1 MKLKRVW
8 AQCVKELSQFRR
20 DRLTVALAFLLPFAT
35 LLIFGFAIRLETKN
49 IALVVQDFDSSPLSR
64 AYVERLYGTSQL
76 KPVRW
81 SRDWSRNNLAR
92 DAINQG
98 KASAA
103 VIIPPDFSR
112 HLKEGKTSTV
122 QVLIDGSDVAN
133 ARVIKNS
140 VRATNTFFL
149 KTEGFLPKQ
158 SLITARTR
166 VWFNPGRQ
174 ESLYMVPGVLAI
186 NLVLYPS
193 ILAAIAMV
201 RDKEEGTIV
210 QVYASSASAT
220 ELLLGKGLAY
230 LLIALSESVF
240 LMLAA
245 ALIFGTRLAGDPTPL
260 LVGTPLFLATSVMI
274 GLFVGARS
282 HSQSAAIQAVG
293 ATNALTAMLLSG
305 FIYPISNIPWPL
317 SLLANLVPVRYYI
330 ELTRDSFVR
339 GTGWP
344 GVWFVF
350 PALAALGLVLFW
362 GAWQKLQRMQFSD

>member
-1 MKLKRVW
+1 MNLKRVW

-20 DRLTVALAFLLPFAT
+20 DRLTVALAFLLPFVT

-49 IALVVQDFDSSPLSR
+49 IPLVVQDFDNSPLSR
-64 AYVERLYGTSQL
+64 AYIERLYGSNQL

-81 SRDWSRNNLAR
+81 SRANLAR
-92 DAINQG
+92 DALHQG

-112 HLKEGKTSTV
+112 RLKEGKTSNI
-122 QVLIDGSDVAN
+122 QVLIDGSDVTN
-133 ARVIKNS
+133 ARVIQNS
-140 VRATNTFFL
+140 IRATNNFFL
-149 KTEGFLPKQ
+149 KTEGLLPKQ
-158 SLITARTR
+158 SLIASHTR

-210 QVYASSASAT
+210 QVYASSVSAT

-230 LLIALSESVF
+230 LFIALSEAVF

-245 ALIFGTRLAGDPTPL
+245 ALIFGTRLAGDPIPL

-344 GVWFVF
+344 GVWSVF
-350 PALAALGLVLFW
+350 PALAALGLVLFL